1 MSILNF
7 GSCNIDYVY
16 SLDHIVKD
24 GETESTDC
32 LEIFSGGKGL
42 NQSIALARAGANVF
56 HAGCI
61 GEDGEFLLEMLK
73 NSGVD
78 VSEMMKV
85 PSKNGHAIIQV
96 SKEGENSI
104 FLYPGSNVM
113 MTEKYVEN
121 VLAHFSENDTVL
133 LQNETN
139 LVPFIIAC
147 AIPAKQDP
155 FQTYPPGE
163 LERLLA
169 GQKTGE
175 TGQSQFSNEDYVK
188 KTVAAG
194 GWQCSCGRANPAYSS
209 TCACGLNKRQSDP
222 SVGYAAKAA
231 ERTRQQQ
238 ALDAEL
244 KKYQVMLDSQI
255 ITQEQY
261 EAKVRELFN
270 KR

>member
-1 MSILNF
+1 MTAVDGEKRVFALKNYERYGRITKSKNERN
-7 GSCNIDYVY
+7 GVVVMDPSY
-16 SLDHIVKD
+16 SLLVSFI
-24 GETESTDC
+24 
-32 LEIFSGGKGL
+32 SGLFWSLIWGFATAAVRDKKGYGR
-42 NQSIALARAGANVF
+42 NWFWFGF
-56 HAGCI
+56 
-61 GEDGEFLLEMLK
+61 FL
-73 NSGVD
+73 G
-78 VSEMMKV
+78 
-85 PSKNGHAIIQV
+85 
-96 SKEGENSI
+96 
-104 FLYPGSNVM
+104 
-113 MTEKYVEN
+113 
-121 VLAHFSENDTVL
+121 
-133 LQNETN
+133 

-194 GWQCSCGRANPAYSS
+194 GWQCSCGRANPAYAS
-209 TCACGLNKRQSDP
+209 TCACGLNKRQSDH

-231 ERTRQQQ
+231 ERTQQQQ
-238 ALDAEL
+238 ALEAEL
-244 KKYQVMLDSQI
+244 KKYRVMLDSQI

-261 EAKVRELFN
+261 EAKVRELYN